1 MGMGDNVAVTADEGM
16 VAWPTPRSSFK
27 RDRLRVGVVTV
38 NWNTRGLLARMLYGV
53 LRVVE
58 RGTIVEVVVVD
69 NASDDGSRELAQ
81 ALADEGLIRFIG
93 NDTQRYHG
101 PALTQGVNLLAE
113 LAGHAEPVDL
123 IWAVDS
129 DVLVLQADVVRA
141 AATAMASFGAVFAAD
156 PDDYAPGPPRVAT
169 ERLSMC
175 STLFD
180 PAIVWQPAHRPF
192 LEDGDPSRHLQTDLA
207 GAGHR
212 RLAFPFCSDA
222 YVLHVGRG
230 TLAQV
235 AARDATDNRYHA
247 WALERHE
254 PHFALRADGAAL
266 ASRFEKRYRVA
277 VPDDRIET
285 LVEALVRAS

>member
-1 MGMGDNVAVTADEGM
+1 MSLDEAM
-16 VAWPTPRSSFK
+16 VAWPTDRSSFEV
-27 RDRLRVGVVTV
+27 DRVRVGAVTA
-38 NWNTRGLLARMLYGV
+38 NWNTRALLARMLYGL

-58 RGTIVEVVVVD
+58 SGTIVEVVVVD
-69 NASDDGSRELAQ
+69 NASDDGSRELGQ
-81 ALADEGLIRFIG
+81 RLAEAGIIRFIG
-93 NDTQRYHG
+93 NDSQRYHG
-101 PALTQGVNLLAE
+101 PALTQGVNLLAD
-113 LAGHAEPVDL
+113 LARHAEPVDL

-141 AATAMASFGAVFAAD
+141 AATAMSSFGAVFAAD
-156 PDDYAPGPPRVAT
+156 PDDYAPGPPRVTT

-180 PAIVWQPAHRPF
+180 PAIVWQPGHRPF
-192 LEDGDPSRHLQTDLA
+192 LEDGDPSRHLQADLT

-212 RLAFPFCSDA
+212 RLAFPFCSDG

-247 WALERHE
+247 WAIERHE
-254 PHFALRADGAAL
+254 SHFALRADGAAL
-266 ASRFEKRYRVA
+266 ASRFEERYRVA

-285 LVEALVRAS
+285 LVDALGDAS